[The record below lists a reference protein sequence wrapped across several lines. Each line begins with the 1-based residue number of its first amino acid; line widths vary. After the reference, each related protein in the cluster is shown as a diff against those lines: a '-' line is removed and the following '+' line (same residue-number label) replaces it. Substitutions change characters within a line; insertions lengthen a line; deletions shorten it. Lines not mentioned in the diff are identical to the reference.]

1 PGNRWREAGP
11 SSAQREI
18 LRAVG
23 KPGSSKE
30 AKMAIKPDTTC
41 TETTCTETRS
51 RSTRSA
57 RRRRGL
63 HRLAVRLRG
72 ARRRRCRPPPGRELG
87 HLTEACLLARCV
99 RLRLHPNHDRATRAL
114 IVALRTCA
122 QRAQAHDDLQLPG
135 REISTLVDE
144 LAPGLRVEPGVGPV
158 GAAQLLIAG

>member
-1 PGNRWREAGP
+1 
-11 SSAQREI
+11 
-18 LRAVG
+18 
-23 KPGSSKE
+23 
-30 AKMAIKPDTTC
+30 
-41 TETTCTETRS
+41 
-51 RSTRSA
+51 
-57 RRRRGL
+57 
-63 HRLAVRLRG
+63 
-72 ARRRRCRPPPGRELG
+72 CRPPPGRELG

-158 GAAQLLIAG
+158 GAAIFALFALGFSLAIVTAPRRASGMALRSCGAKRGESFAVSPPVSRRMPIILCLLR